1 MMDAEPDALR
11 VASYNIRAGL
21 GTDLKRDALRVL
33 DRIAAL
39 GPDLIALQEADFRMG
54 HRPPALPP
62 DLIRD
67 HTGLVPLP
75 VGANGISLGWHGNAI
90 LARPGLE
97 LADIHRV
104 DLPGLEPRGAV
115 IADIDGAFPLRL
127 VAVHLG
133 LLRHSRRQ
141 QADHIRLTLARL
153 APRPTLILGDF
164 NEWSRVRGLGRVA
177 KHFTLHTPH
186 PTFPARAARLT
197 LDRMAHSDD
206 LDLRPIALDRVPG
219 HQPSDHLPIMAEI
232 RVRTTVG

>member
-1 MMDAEPDALR
+1 MSESDSLR

-54 HRPPALPP
+54 QRPPALPP

-67 HTGLVPLP
+67 HTGLMPLA
-75 VGANGISLGWHGNAI
+75 VAANGISLGWHGNAI

-97 LADIHRV
+97 LSDVHRI
-104 DLPGLEPRGAV
+104 DLPGFEPRGAV

-133 LLRHSRRQ
+133 LLRRSRRQ
-141 QADHIRLTLARL
+141 QADHIRLTLDRL
-153 APRPTLILGDF
+153 SPRPTLILGDF

-186 PTFPARAARLT
+186 PTFPARRARLT
-197 LDRMAHSDD
+197 LDRMAHTPD
-206 LDLRPIALDRVPG
+206 LHLTPITFDRLTG
-219 HQPSDHLPIMAEI
+219 HQPSDHLPIMAEV
-232 RVRTTVG
+232 RVRTDAG